1 MTLKTKVAY
10 PVSGDQREFDVP
22 FEYLDAGHVRASVS
36 GIAVAYEWVSPTR
49 IRLLD
54 RQVDGVTLL
63 IQRITPT
70 TPLVTFV
77 NGAVLTEEDLN
88 KAVRQTLFI
97 QQELV
102 EAYEDGI
109 GQAKVRLGNN
119 LGIGVD
125 PSQIIDE
132 LVGMALADEVLEE
145 FRRRITD
152 IDLNAQSIIQQTLR
166 TDALQLAVDALG
178 SLEDGTGIAT
188 VIAQEK
194 QERIEGDTA
203 LAETLSLIGAKS
215 ADSLAYILNTEKV
228 RVSPTESL
236 GARLTSIGSQFGAQL
251 ALIQQEATTRANAL
265 QSLTQTLNTQGSR
278 LGQAESGITTL
289 GQTISTGLAAEA
301 QARQQLAS
309 KVAGDISSAVQTE
322 SVARSNALAAE
333 ALARQQLAAKIAG
346 DISAAVQTETNAR
359 ASADSAFANT
369 LALLGA
375 KTPDGSAWALD
386 ETRVKVAGG
395 VSLGNRLSGLD
406 TRIGAAEA
414 SVVSEFNA
422 RVTAVSSLSQRVD
435 GVVSTLNG
443 QTTSITLLQEAYD
456 GIGGRAGLV
465 INANG
470 HITGWRLN
478 NDGRSGSFVVA
489 AENFAIVSAL
499 GTVQPF
505 SYDAVNGVLT
515 LNTARLTGSISING
529 RFMVSPDG
537 TVTMKSAATGER
549 MELTSRLLKVFD
561 ANNVLRVELG
571 LFD

>member
-109 GQAKVRLGNN
+109 GQAKVRLGEN

-145 FRRRITD
+145 FRRRIAD

-215 ADSLAYILNTEKV
+215 ADSLAYILDTNKV

-236 GARLTSIGSQFGAQL
+236 GARLSSIGSQFGAQL

-265 QSLTQTLNTQGSR
+265 QSVTQTLNTQGSR
-278 LGQAESGITTL
+278 LGQAESGITSL

-301 QARQQLAS
+301 QARQQLA
-309 KVAGDISSAVQTE
+309 
-322 SVARSNALAAE
+322 
-333 ALARQQLAAKIAG
+333 AKIAG
-346 DISAAVQTETNAR
+346 DISAAVQTEANAR
-359 ASADSAFANT
+359 VSADSAFANT

-375 KTPDGSAWALD
+375 KTADGSAWALD

-406 TRIGAAEA
+406 TRIGNAEA

-443 QTTSITLLQEAYD
+443 QTTSITLLQEAFN

-489 AENFAIVSAL
+489 AENFGIVSAY